1 MSDGLDDDEHN
12 SADDDHEHDRSADH
26 YHYHHNH
33 DAGTRPHA
41 KHHRP

>member
-1 MSDGLDDDEHN
+1 MSDGLDDDEYN